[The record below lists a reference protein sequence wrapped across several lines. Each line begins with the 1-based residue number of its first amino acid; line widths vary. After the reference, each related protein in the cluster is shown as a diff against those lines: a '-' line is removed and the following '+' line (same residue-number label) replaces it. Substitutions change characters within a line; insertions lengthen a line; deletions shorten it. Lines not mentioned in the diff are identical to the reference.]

1 MTLYGNG
8 QLVLEELHDPSY
20 LPTENEVLDYAR
32 VLGIDPSSEPH
43 LLHFAREGLTAPLP
57 TDWKPCQDLNGDIY
71 YFNFSTGQSVWDHPC
86 DEYYREIVKK
96 ERNKLQS
103 KQESDEF
110 AQLSPHSV
118 LNTVSAKTTV
128 PLQKDFKRLLGND
141 CNNGLLQDRAVQSYE
156 VDGILRKS
164 LSLQDVCIR
173 PLTTQ
178 NEDFS
183 TRTPHKDQ
191 VQRLPVHRTLLYQNS
206 VISEESLTSESSTD
220 TMRDYSIP
228 RTTTFLP
235 TSSATKVSAGK
246 PSNRFYMKANSLDS
260 HGTVGPR
267 VRTREYQ
274 RNVTNLENSVPSH
287 SEDVI
292 NKTLIPVNSHSNSI
306 RESVLLQKLVV
317 CHRNLHELS
326 EELNGTFNHYDSNS
340 GMSPKNLN
348 EYPNSTKV
356 SQLISTPQHGASFT
370 KPDRNLSRSLDEAFH
385 ITTDSSQLESDTPV
399 HSNFLA
405 CNKSW
410 SRNRAQYSHVRILD
424 KRRRTKKLQESETF
438 HSSHPSF
445 FRKATDQE
453 RCFISGSLQRDRMK
467 TNMSTSDPNLS
478 RTFPPND
485 FQGLHASK
493 ASSSRCGELSNKPSE
508 VSDSS
513 PCINSLDPAKPTDFT
528 RDPLSDSNG
537 QLNTSMSNSPYV
549 MRQILSSLQQIS
561 SNLNRI
567 ITMQTEQQRRNTLVT
582 RPYLGIQN
590 SNSTEQSV
598 VYEPNRN
605 ISNFRTRRP
614 VSIHSEYQFDW
625 NKISPYHYLN
635 NAHYRSGNRNF
646 LQTGAQTRQ
655 RIAEQYDWL
664 NKAHT
669 NFVYHHTT
677 KDGNVIYGS

>member
-32 VLGIDPSSEPH
+32 VLGIDPSNEPH

-86 DEYYREIVKK
+86 DEYYREVVKK

-110 AQLSPHSV
+110 AQLSPHAV
-118 LNTVSAKTTV
+118 RNTVSAKTTV
-128 PLQKDFKRLLGND
+128 PLQRDFKLLLGED
-141 CNNGLLQDRAVQSYE
+141 CNNGFLHDRAVQSYE

-173 PLTTQ
+173 PVTTQ

-191 VQRLPVHRTLLYQNS
+191 VQGLPVHRTLLYQNS
-206 VISEESLTSESSTD
+206 VISEESLASESSTE
-220 TMRDYSIP
+220 TMRDYSLP
-228 RTTTFLP
+228 RTTTFFP
-235 TSSATKVSAGK
+235 TSSDTKVSAGK
-246 PSNRFYMKANSLDS
+246 PSSRFYLKANSLDS
-260 HGTVGPR
+260 HGTVGSH

-274 RNVTNLENSVPSH
+274 RNAAHLKNSVPSY
-287 SEDVI
+287 SEDAI
-292 NKTLIPVNSHSNSI
+292 NKTLNPANNHSNSI

-326 EELNGTFNHYDSNS
+326 EELNGTFSHYDSNS
-340 GMSPKNLN
+340 GLSPKNSN
-348 EYPNSTKV
+348 EYPNNTRV
-356 SQLISTPQHGASFT
+356 SQPIFTPQRGAPFSQ
-370 KPDRNLSRSLDEAFH
+370 PDRNLSRSLDEAFH
-385 ITTDSSQLESDTPV
+385 ITTDTSQLESDTPV
-399 HSNFLA
+399 RFNLLA
-405 CNKSW
+405 CNKSR

-424 KRRRTKKLQESETF
+424 KRRRTKKSREGKTF

-453 RCFISGSLQRDRMK
+453 RCFISGRHQRDWMK
-467 TNMSTSDPNLS
+467 TNMSISDPNLS

-485 FQGLHASK
+485 FQGRHASK
-493 ASSSRCGELSNKPSE
+493 ANSTKCGELSNKPSE

-513 PCINSLDPAKPTDFT
+513 PCINLLDPAKPRDST

-537 QLNTSMSNSPYV
+537 QLNTSVPNSPYV
-549 MRQILSSLQQIS
+549 MRQILSSLHQIS

-567 ITMQTEQQRRNTLVT
+567 ITMQTEQQRRNTSVT

-590 SNSTEQSV
+590 SNSTGQPV
-598 VYEPNRN
+598 VYESNRN
-605 ISNFRTRRP
+605 ITNFRTRRP
-614 VSIHSEYQFDW
+614 VSIHSECQFDW
-625 NKISPYHYLN
+625 NKISPYHCLN
-635 NAHYRSGNRNF
+635 NTHYRSGSRNF

-664 NKAHT
+664 NKAQT
-669 NFVYHHTT
+669 NFLNHHTT